1 MSTDTSDTSAEGE
14 IQLNQRTLE
23 AIIQGVTAKLQE
35 AAKPTEASP
44 GPSTGEYGLV
54 HTASGVQ
61 VAPRRVY
68 PAQYTK
74 ATGRRWHRA
83 QTWVSKLLTGCSWPQ
98 ALCSSDYKDYG
109 GPKLRAGGLL
119 ASSSTGCNSQANGW
133 QGAAGT
139 RYVPR
144 VVNVTASKWQATV
157 YSSNQ
162 APRLV
167 LLHPQPGSKG
177 CEIKKGIGS
186 LAWLAQYRHWQGTSC
201 QGRKEAGQLA
211 CRTSE
216 PQMSILGTKCK
227 GPRSQTSMLEAHNP
241 PHFPPPPPPP
251 QTHPYTF
258 IRHSIHTHVMHTHAD
273 TNTHTQLTNSCP
285 CSHTH
290 MCTHTRHTHPHT
302 LTCNHRDT
310 HMHPFTHSHTLSS
323 MPPPLPTL
331 LLGFIHTDR
340 WCQICPPGC
349 YTFVLWLSQQVSL
362 AGYCPHASW

>member
-1 MSTDTSDTSAEGE
+1 MSTNTPSDTSAEGE
-14 IQLNQRTLE
+14 IQVNQRTLD
-23 AIIQGVTAKLQE
+23 AIIQGVTTKLQE

-54 HTASGVQ
+54 RTASGVQ

-74 ATGRRWHRA
+74 ATGRRWHSA
-83 QTWVSKLLTGCSWPQ
+83 QTMVSKLLMGCSRPQ
-98 ALCSSDYKDYG
+98 ALFSSNCSDYKDHG

-144 VVNVTASKWQATV
+144 VVNMTASKRQATV

-201 QGRKEAGQLA
+201 QGRKELDSWHAGPA
-211 CRTSE
+211 
-216 PQMSILGTKCK
+216 
-227 GPRSQTSMLEAHNP
+227 NP
-241 PHFPPPPPPP
+241 K
-251 QTHPYTF
+251 
-258 IRHSIHTHVMHTHAD
+258 
-273 TNTHTQLTNSCP
+273 
-285 CSHTH
+285 
-290 MCTHTRHTHPHT
+290 
-302 LTCNHRDT
+302 
-310 HMHPFTHSHTLSS
+310 
-323 MPPPLPTL
+323 
-331 LLGFIHTDR
+331 
-340 WCQICPPGC
+340 
-349 YTFVLWLSQQVSL
+349 
-362 AGYCPHASW
+362 